1 MNAATL
7 FAAETTSVFNLS
19 PKTQLLPEAPEQYTV
34 VAGDTLTD
42 VLSRFFVDPLLAR
55 ELWSRAPPKVHVGDS
70 ISLLVNS
77 DGQRMLQIKRGRTVK
92 LSPTIRIVAQE
103 RPIKTIRME
112 AIRQFLTRPKVVT
125 KDEIEQAGYIIG
137 NENSTVLMTTG
148 TTIYARGLTHL
159 SGESEFEIVR
169 LGQPYRDVPKGDDD
183 DILIYEAIHLGHA
196 KLVKDDDP
204 ITLVVTEAEREIEV
218 GDRLFSLGERVF
230 NEDFIPHLLPPD
242 SLENAKIISVVGGSS
257 QAGQYHVVVINKGA
271 EYGIERG
278 HIFVVNR
285 SSRPVE
291 DTISKEMVQLPSVR
305 SGTIMVFQTFDR
317 VSYALVMKSVL
328 PINPFDEVV
337 VP

>member
-1 MNAATL
+1 
-7 FAAETTSVFNLS
+7 
-19 PKTQLLPEAPEQYTV
+19 
-34 VAGDTLTD
+34 
-42 VLSRFFVDPLLAR
+42 
-55 ELWSRAPPKVHVGDS
+55 
-70 ISLLVNS
+70 
-77 DGQRMLQIKRGRTVK
+77 
-92 LSPTIRIVAQE
+92 
-103 RPIKTIRME
+103 ME